1 MAMKG
6 ITLKILMILLVYLV
20 LGLIVFASVFM
31 VTGLQADDGIL
42 INTAGRQ
49 RMLSQR
55 MSKEVLLKARDG
67 DVIKSEQIASTVKLF
82 DLTLF
87 ALKDG
92 GDLPVDMG
100 MTVFRKIPE
109 MKNKGINDQLGIVVD
124 LWKPFKS
131 NMDKLVSGIE
141 GAGELKYIIDNNV
154 KLLVEM
160 NKAVVLMQIASEGR
174 VNLLKNIMIIIIVLS
189 FIVTFFILIFIV
201 RNISRPLKEAVDY
214 TKKIASRDLTAQID
228 SKYSSRK
235 DEIGML
241 IRALIEMKISL
252 KEMML
257 LMNKDVDSLS
267 DASSELLTISGY
279 MATGATMT
287 TEKAGTVAA
296 ASEELNANSASVADG
311 MEQSSANLNGVATAT
326 EEMTAT
332 IGEIAK
338 NTESARVVTEKAVAQ
353 TEQVTKIMDILGG
366 SANEIG
372 KVTETITS
380 ISDQTN
386 LLALNATIEAA
397 RAGTAGKGFAVV
409 ANEIKEL
416 AKQTASATEDIR
428 SKIDGIQTS
437 TKNSIIDIKKIT
449 EIVQNVNDYITTIAA
464 AVEEQSVTTKDISD
478 NMGQTSMSVHDAS
491 ERTIQ
496 NSTVSQEIAKE
507 IAEVSLSAEQMSDS
521 SRKVADSAKNLSKL
535 SESIKQMVDT
545 YRL

>member
-1 MAMKG
+1 MFIRG
-6 ITLKILMILLVYLV
+6 IALKILLILLVYLV
-20 LGLIVFASVFM
+20 LGLIVFVSVFM
-31 VTGLQADDGIL
+31 ITDLQADDGIL

-67 DVIKSEQIASTVKLF
+67 DSIKSEQIASTVKLF

-100 MTVFRKIPE
+100 MTVFRTIPE
-109 MKNKGINDQLGIVVD
+109 MKNKGTNYQLGIVVD
-124 LWKPFKS
+124 LWKPFKV
-131 NMDKLVSGIE
+131 NMDKLVSGT
-141 GAGELKYIIDNNV
+141 GGTGELKYIIDNNV
-154 KLLVEM
+154 KVLVEM
-160 NKAVVLMQIASEGR
+160 NKAVILMQKASEGR
-174 VNLLKNIMIIIIVLS
+174 VQLLKNIMIAIIIFS
-189 FIVTFFILIFIV
+189 FLVTFFVLIYIV
-201 RNISRPLKEAVDY
+201 RNISGPLKEAVDY
-214 TKKIASRDLTAQID
+214 TKKIASKDLSAQIN
-228 SKYSSRK
+228 SKYFHRK

-241 IRALIEMKISL
+241 IRALIEMQISL

-267 DASSELLTISGY
+267 NASSELLSISGH
-279 MATGATMT
+279 MADGATMT

-332 IGEIAK
+332 IHEIAK
-338 NTESARVVTEKAVAQ
+338 NTESAKFVTEKAVEQ
-353 TEQVTKIMDILGG
+353 TAQVTKIMDVLGN

-409 ANEIKEL
+409 ASEIKEL
-416 AKQTASATEDIR
+416 AKQTATATEDIK
-428 SKIDGIQTS
+428 SKIDGIQES
-437 TKNSIIDIKKIT
+437 TTNSISDIKKIS
-449 EIVQNVNDYITTIAA
+449 EIVQKVNDYITTIAA
-464 AVEEQSVTTKDISD
+464 AVEEQYVTTKDISD
-478 NMGQTSMSVHDAS
+478 NMGNASLSVHDAS

-496 NSTVSQEIAKE
+496 NSTASQEIAKE
-507 IAEVSLSAEQMSDS
+507 IAEVSLSAEEMSDS
-521 SRKVADSAKNLSKL
+521 SKKVAGSAKKL
-535 SESIKQMVDT
+535 SELSESVKKMVDT

>member
-1 MAMKG
+1 MVIKG
-6 ITLKILMILLVYLV
+6 ITLKILIIILVYLV
-20 LGLIVFASVFM
+20 MALIVFVSVFLI
-31 VTGLQADDGIL
+31 TGLQADDGIL

-55 MSKEVLLKARDG
+55 MSKEVLLKDK
-67 DVIKSEQIASTVKLF
+67 DPVIIKAEQIATTVKLF

-100 MTVFRKIPE
+100 MTVFRKISD
-109 MKNKGINDQLGIVVD
+109 MKNQGINDQLSVVVD
-124 LWKPFKS
+124 LWKPFKF
-131 NMDKLVSGIE
+131 NMDKLVSGTG
-141 GAGELKYIIDNNV
+141 GAEELKYIIDNNV

-160 NKAVVLMQIASEGR
+160 NKAVVLMQIASEER
-174 VNLLKNIMIIIIVLS
+174 VKLLKNIMIIIIIFS
-189 FIVTFFILIFIV
+189 FAVTFFILIYIV

-214 TKKIASRDLTAQID
+214 TKKIASKDLTAQID
-228 SKYSSRK
+228 SKYSRRK

-241 IRALIEMKISL
+241 IRALIEMQISL
-252 KEMML
+252 KEMMF
-257 LMNKDVDSLS
+257 LMNKDVDSLT
-267 DASSELLTISGY
+267 DASSDLLTISEH
-279 MATGATMT
+279 MARGSTMT

-311 MEQSSANLNGVATAT
+311 MEQSSSNLNGVATAT

-332 IGEIAK
+332 IHEIAR
-338 NTESARVVTEKAVAQ
+338 NTESARVVTEKAVVQ
-353 TEQVTKIMDILGG
+353 TEQVTKIMDVLGN

-397 RAGTAGKGFAVV
+397 RAGSAGKGFAVV
-409 ANEIKEL
+409 ASEIKEL
-416 AKQTASATEDIR
+416 AKQTAAATEDIR
-428 SKIDGIQTS
+428 GKIDGIQTS
-437 TKNSIIDIKKIT
+437 TTNSISDIKKISK
-449 EIVQNVNDYITTIAA
+449 IVQNVNNYITTIAA

-478 NMGQTSMSVHDAS
+478 NMGHASLSVHDAS

-507 IAEVSLSAEQMSDS
+507 IAEVSLSAEEMSDAS
-521 SRKVADSAKNLSKL
+521 SQVADSAKKLSGL
-535 SESIKQMVDT
+535 SESIKKMVDT